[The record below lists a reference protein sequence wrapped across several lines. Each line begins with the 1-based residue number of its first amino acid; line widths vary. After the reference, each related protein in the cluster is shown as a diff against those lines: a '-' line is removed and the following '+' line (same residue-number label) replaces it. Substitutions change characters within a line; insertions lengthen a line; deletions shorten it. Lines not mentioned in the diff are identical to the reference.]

1 MSDQITPDTIL
12 QLGFGFWGS
21 KVLLSAVELGVF
33 SVLAPGPLDAQTLMA
48 RLGLHPRSA
57 RDFLDA
63 LVALRLLERRG
74 PHYANTPATDLFLDR
89 AKPSYIGGILEMVN
103 MRLYPLWGALTDAL
117 RTGQPQNETT
127 RGENFFTALY
137 ADPRQLAGFLQAM
150 TGLSLGTAQALAQKF
165 PWAHYHTFLD
175 VGTAQGGLPVQLA
188 LAHPHLSGG
197 GFDLP
202 PIRPI
207 FEQYIHGHGLSDRV
221 QFYAGDFFQDALPPA
236 EVLIMGHILCDWNL
250 DEKRLLLCKAYE
262 ALPPSGALIVYEPL
276 IDDQRSENAFGL
288 LMSLNMLIETTGGFE
303 YTGADCAAWM
313 RDAGF
318 RDTRVEH
325 LIGPDAMV
333 VGIK

>member
-1 MSDQITPDTIL
+1 
-12 QLGFGFWGS
+12 
-21 KVLLSAVELGVF
+21 
-33 SVLAPGPLDAQTLMA
+33 
-48 RLGLHPRSA
+48 
-57 RDFLDA
+57 
-63 LVALRLLERRG
+63 
-74 PHYANTPATDLFLDR
+74 
-89 AKPSYIGGILEMVN
+89 
-103 MRLYPLWGALTDAL
+103 
-117 RTGQPQNETT
+117 
-127 RGENFFTALY
+127 
-137 ADPRQLAGFLQAM
+137 
-150 TGLSLGTAQALAQKF
+150 
-165 PWAHYHTFLD
+165 
-175 VGTAQGGLPVQLA
+175 VQLA